1 MKPPAP
7 PEGQP
12 ENDAMTYSEP
22 SVDSTRGDELPSW
35 MKKAFVG
42 AEDDAH
48 VDVLRGVQERL
59 NVRSGGKFY
68 RDGWSTTRHAPF
80 STYFITALLML
91 ATVTVIYSIVTP
103 IIPEPLPESQPVR
116 VIPPR

>member
-7 PEGQP
+7 PEGEP
-12 ENDAMTYSEP
+12 VNDTLTYSEP
-22 SVDSTRGDELPSW
+22 SVDSAAGDELPSW

-42 AEDDAH
+42 AEDDAR

-59 NVRSGGKFY
+59 HVRSGGKFY
-68 RDGWSTTRHAPF
+68 RDGWSTTRHPPF

-91 ATVTVIYSIVTP
+91 ATVIVIYSIVTP
-103 IIPEPLPESQPVR
+103 IIPDPIPESKPVR